1 MLPAVI
7 EYILSLR
14 NSANMPG
21 IYNRAF
27 QVAIPNFPPL
37 NTINY
42 SVSPSVG
49 IHAYIIYE
57 LSFGQAMVP
66 HAFDVKVYHG
76 GQKLLDSVISGR
88 FTVGSFNTFLVVGES
103 SPANFSVT
111 NLRTLVNYYESTAF
125 YINVPDEEHYAVI
138 VDALKRLHTSV
149 KSEELASQSNNLLSQ
164 LVALE
169 GGTPAPFP
177 PVGGIR

>member
-1 MLPAVI
+1 
-7 EYILSLR
+7 
-14 NSANMPG
+14 
-21 IYNRAF
+21 
-27 QVAIPNFPPL
+27 
-37 NTINY
+37 
-42 SVSPSVG
+42 
-49 IHAYIIYE
+49 
-57 LSFGQAMVP
+57 
-66 HAFDVKVYHG
+66 
-76 GQKLLDSVISGR
+76 
-88 FTVGSFNTFLVVGES
+88 
-103 SPANFSVT
+103 
-111 NLRTLVNYYESTAF
+111 LRTLVNYYESTAF